1 MEATATKTK
10 RETKRI
16 VTNVEDTITLEMT
29 VKQARILRVILG
41 KNNGSTT
48 SDIYWAL
55 NKVVGE
61 HDGDEMERKLQR
73 GLPSLGIY
81 SILGE

>member
-1 MEATATKTK
+1 MKAKATKTK
-10 RETKRI
+10 RETKREI
-16 VTNVEDTITLEMT
+16 IDVEDTITLEMT

-55 NKVVGE
+55 SHVVGS
-61 HDGDEMERKLQR
+61 DDEMERKLQR
-73 GLPSLGIY
+73 RLPSLGIFG
-81 SILGE
+81 ILGE